1 MKKEKKNGRKGLF
14 FLFLFSCSAIFLR
27 AFLFRVFPTLSH
39 LLHYL
44 RAWNRLYTS
53 RPSDHDATYLS
64 LRSSAM
70 RRKQNFFLQFSRLIF
85 SFTGHLEGFILAGKV
100 LGKAFRIL
108 GLDERKGRWVVEQ
121 DFHGNFWVSVKCF
134 FSFFSGVL
142 Y

>member
-27 AFLFRVFPTLSH
+27 TFLFRVSPTLSH

-44 RAWNRLYTS
+44 KAWNRLYTL
-53 RPSDHDATYLS
+53 RDLLITMQHIS

-85 SFTGHLEGFILAGKV
+85 SFTGHLEGFILAGEV

-108 GLDERKGRWVVEQ
+108 QLDERKGRWLVEQ
-121 DFHGNFWVSVKCF
+121 DFHGNFSVSVKCF